1 MPSIWTPAETTL
13 IRDNLHLS
21 TQQIYATYFAGE
33 AENRSYDSVQ
43 KKVKAIRE
51 MGDSQDLLPAGYLPQ
66 IIQQADDQVLID
78 EMAEEELLVPTN
90 EVEGKIA
97 LWLRDM
103 ANNYKGKKS
112 TPVKSNGQS
121 LVIVLSDNHFG
132 KKTADFNLEVA
143 KERVLSMTQSII
155 DAGGPVDK
163 VDEVILALAGDE
175 VEGEDIYS
183 NQNGSLECP
192 VIYQAKA
199 ACEAYWE
206 LALDLRQTFQCKVRI
221 VTCPGNHG
229 RMSKTAD
236 TRSNWDNVVYMML
249 GILIEQNPEL
259 DIEMDLNFDEFAM
272 FEVKGKIGCAY
283 HYGTKHLGT
292 PAMTQKMAGWVMSKG
307 IDFLVHGH
315 WHHWGIETYL
325 GRPMMHNGCM
335 CGPDDLAEKM
345 AVEEPPRQGYFYV
358 ERDKPIRNFGFAEW

>member
-1 MPSIWTPAETTL
+1 MPINWTPEEIQFL
-13 IRDNLHLS
+13 QKNLHLP
-21 TQQIYATYFAGE
+21 TADIFKAFQE
-33 AENRSYDSVQ
+33 ARAWENIRTYDSVQ
-43 KKVKAIRE
+43 KKVKALRE
-51 MGDSQDLLPAGYLPQ
+51 LYVEVPTVTQDNHTALPLLE
-66 IIQQADDQVLID
+66 DTS
-78 EMAEEELLVPTN
+78 LLVPTRTVQN
-90 EVEGKIA
+90 EISE
-97 LWLRDM
+97 WLTNTSDNFAGRQ
-103 ANNYKGKKS
+103 S
-112 TPVKSNGQS
+112 TPVDTNGLS

-132 KKTADFNLEVA
+132 KKTEDFNLEIA
-143 KERVLSMTQSII
+143 RERVVSITDQI
-155 DAGGPVDK
+155 IANRGGDTEY
-163 VDEVILALAGDE
+163 VDEVVLVLAGDE

-183 NQNGSLECP
+183 NQNGALECP

-199 ACEAYWE
+199 ACEAYWQ
-206 LALDLRQTFQCKVRI
+206 LALDLRATFQCRVRI

-249 GILIEQNPEL
+249 GVLVEQNPEL
-259 DIEMDLNFDEFAM
+259 DIQMDLNFDEFAL
-272 FEVKGKIGCAY
+272 FEVKGKLGCAY

-292 PAMTQKMAGWVMSKG
+292 PAMTQKMAGWVLSKG

-325 GRPMMHNGCM
+325 GRPMMHNGCL

-358 ERDKPIRNFGFAEW
+358 ERDKPIRTFCFVEW